1 MSLGH
6 KKVIL
11 RKRNRDWFA
20 GYLPPSSFVENGQ
33 IALLDLSGKVTTLEL
48 RDIKWIC
55 FVRDFQSGETSDPE
69 RLLRRS
75 FISRPRGEGLW
86 LRMQL
91 IDDDLQ
97 LEGIAANNLSLLDPY
112 GILITPP
119 DTRSNTQRIFLPHS
133 SLVALEV
140 VAVIG
145 TASRKKTAVPE
156 AQADLFKEEP
166 IPEN

>member
-11 RKRNRDWFA
+11 RKRNRDWLA
-20 GYLPPSSFVENGQ
+20 GYLPPTGFVEEGR
-33 IALLDLSGKVTTLEL
+33 ISLLDPSGKVTTLEL

-55 FVRDFQSGETSDPE
+55 FVRDFQSGEMSDPE
-69 RLLRRS
+69 RLIRRS

-91 IDDDLQ
+91 VDDELT
-97 LEGIAANNLSLLDPY
+97 LEGLAANNLSLLDPY
-112 GILITPP
+112 GLLITPP
-119 DTRSNTQRIFLPHS
+119 DTRSNTQRIFLPHG
-133 SLVALEV
+133 ALASFEI

-145 TASRKKTAVPE
+145 STSRKKAVIPE
-156 AQADLFKEEP
+156 GQTDLFREESL
-166 IPEN
+166 PEE